1 MRGAREVS
9 NFTIMLQSD
18 PEVSVPLPYA
28 IHCLPGDVFML
39 RKTVTGNWR
48 VSNFVARHQ
57 TRWVCKLR
65 GRIRRG
71 RRSGIAQVVP
81 INGFAPVEMQMD
93 LADVPAEVDLE
104 KAAFEVEFLPESMK
118 PEPYVEIFVRF
129 VKEIG
134 NRFDP
139 LGEIAI
145 ASAEYDL
152 PVEFSAAA
160 LDEAQALPDE
170 VDPKNIGRRVD
181 LRDIPFVT
189 IDGEDARDFDDAVY
203 CARVEDGRT
212 RLLVAIADVSHYVK
226 PGAPLDVDAQQRAT
240 SVYFP
245 ASVVP
250 MLPEKLSN
258 GLCSLNPGVDRLT
271 MVCDAVIDPEG
282 RTEAYQFYPAVIH
295 SHARLTYTQV
305 WGALQGE
312 EGGLAAVGDR
322 LDDIRALYDLF
333 KTLRKAR
340 DARHTLDLETKETM
354 AVFDDKGVISEF
366 KVREH
371 NDAHRLIEECM
382 LVANV
387 CAADVIRKSAG
398 RSSAFM
404 TRLVRSVSRRCA
416 PFSGA
421 SMRSSSRRRPRASR
435 SSSRARRKMNSC
447 RPPSCARC
455 PVPATHPTT
464 SVTTGCSTRPTPTS
478 RLRFVAIPTC
488 CFIVRSREFSRVA
501 SMCRRWSSTT
511 RP

>member
-1 MRGAREVS
+1 
-9 NFTIMLQSD
+9 
-18 PEVSVPLPYA
+18 
-28 IHCLPGDVFML
+28 ML

-170 VDPKNIGRRVD
+170 VDPKNMGRRVD

-203 CARVEDGRT
+203 
-212 RLLVAIADVSHYVK
+212 
-226 PGAPLDVDAQQRAT
+226 
-240 SVYFP
+240 
-245 ASVVP
+245 
-250 MLPEKLSN
+250 LS
-258 GLCSLNPGVDRLT
+258 L
-271 MVCDAVIDPEG
+271 
-282 RTEAYQFYPAVIH
+282 IH
-295 SHARLTYTQV
+295 
-305 WGALQGE
+305 
-312 EGGLAAVGDR
+312 
-322 LDDIRALYDLF
+322 I
-333 KTLRKAR
+333 
-340 DARHTLDLETKETM
+340 
-354 AVFDDKGVISEF
+354 
-366 KVREH
+366 
-371 NDAHRLIEECM
+371 
-382 LVANV
+382 
-387 CAADVIRKSAG
+387 
-398 RSSAFM
+398 
-404 TRLVRSVSRRCA
+404 
-416 PFSGA
+416 
-421 SMRSSSRRRPRASR
+421 
-435 SSSRARRKMNSC
+435 
-447 RPPSCARC
+447 
-455 PVPATHPTT
+455 
-464 SVTTGCSTRPTPTS
+464 
-478 RLRFVAIPTC
+478 
-488 CFIVRSREFSRVA
+488 
-501 SMCRRWSSTT
+501 
-511 RP
+511 

>member
-1 MRGAREVS
+1 MNNRGVMAKKKKTPVAQIEPISLPDEDLAKARAWLEGLNADIAYSQAKRQLAEACGWERSKSNAVIVALHEEGFMAGEKNYFCNPNAPAEPGVVRGAREVS

-48 VSNFVARHQ
+48 VSNFIARHQ

-170 VDPKNIGRRVD
+170 VDPK
-181 LRDIPFVT
+181 T
-189 IDGEDARDFDDAVY
+189 W
-203 CARVEDGRT
+203 
-212 RLLVAIADVSHYVK
+212 VAASTC
-226 PGAPLDVDAQQRAT
+226 AT
-240 SVYFP
+240 S
-245 ASVVP
+245 
-250 MLPEKLSN
+250 
-258 GLCSLNPGVDRLT
+258 
-271 MVCDAVIDPEG
+271 
-282 RTEAYQFYPAVIH
+282 
-295 SHARLTYTQV
+295 
-305 WGALQGE
+305 
-312 EGGLAAVGDR
+312 
-322 LDDIRALYDLF
+322 
-333 KTLRKAR
+333 
-340 DARHTLDLETKETM
+340 
-354 AVFDDKGVISEF
+354 
-366 KVREH
+366 
-371 NDAHRLIEECM
+371 
-382 LVANV
+382 
-387 CAADVIRKSAG
+387 
-398 RSSAFM
+398 RS
-404 TRLVRSVSRRCA
+404 
-416 PFSGA
+416 
-421 SMRSSSRRRPRASR
+421 
-435 SSSRARRKMNSC
+435 
-447 RPPSCARC
+447 
-455 PVPATHPTT
+455 
-464 SVTTGCSTRPTPTS
+464 
-478 RLRFVAIPTC
+478 
-488 CFIVRSREFSRVA
+488 
-501 SMCRRWSSTT
+501 
-511 RP
+511 